1 MEVVTTWPR
10 GRPPPLIRVHMP
22 DGRTLHVGAD
32 LARTLVHLR
41 GGRVAPAALALL
53 LAEKRA

>member
-1 MEVVTTWPR
+1 MSTAWPR
-10 GRPPPLIRVHMP
+10 GRPPALVPVRLP
-22 DGRTLHVGAD
+22 DGRVVRVGAD

-41 GGRVAPAALALL
+41 GGQVAPAALALL